1 MTSKSKMGNPTEIT
15 GEQISQVENRSLR
28 IGCYIYL
35 VMGIAGLLTWQLSG
49 SGAPKLDGI
58 VCLVSLATGL
68 VASWVGAQALRKPTE
83 EYPYGRFANES
94 IYIMFRG
101 LMLLGIVVLTLVG
114 SVGTMIAYFVTR
126 EGVMVDFKV
135 LVIYSVL
142 MVIPCIGL
150 HQIHK
155 KNNRKIGNKS
165 EVLKVEDTAAVLSAI
180 LSGAIGVAFVIF
192 GLIPDGTWITSDTFN
207 IKFIADSIVV
217 LILCIL
223 ILSTPW
229 TMFKTEIQRIVGK
242 RVDRDIEDEIRSAL
256 QSRLEERGLTD
267 QYQINDVYAIRLG
280 KNVMVDV
287 RLAYAG
293 NKPVAELDA
302 LRARLQE
309 GLKELFESVHSYL
322 GFSGLRIHEA
332 GQPADPDAPAPST

>member
-1 MTSKSKMGNPTEIT
+1 MTSKSKMGNPTKIT

-49 SGAPKLDGI
+49 SEAPKLDGT

-68 VASWVGAQALRKPTE
+68 LASWVGAQALRKPTE

-94 IYIMFRG
+94 IYIMFRA
-101 LMLLGIVVLTLVG
+101 LMLLGIVVLALVG

-126 EGVMVDFKV
+126 EGVMVGFKILIV
-135 LVIYSVL
+135 YSVL
-142 MVIPCIGL
+142 MVIPCIGMS
-150 HQIHK
+150 QIHK

-180 LSGAIGVAFVIF
+180 LSGAIGVAFAIF

-223 ILSTPW
+223 TLSTPW
-229 TMFKTEIQRIVGK
+229 IMFKTEIQRIVGK
-242 RVDRDIEDEIRSAL
+242 
-256 QSRLEERGLTD
+256 
-267 QYQINDVYAIRLG
+267 
-280 KNVMVDV
+280 NVAVDV

-293 NKPVAELDA
+293 NKPVAELDT
-302 LRARLQE
+302 LRTELQE

-322 GFSGLRIHEA
+322 IFSGLRVHEA

>member
-1 MTSKSKMGNPTEIT
+1 
-15 GEQISQVENRSLR
+15 
-28 IGCYIYL
+28 
-35 VMGIAGLLTWQLSG
+35 MGIAGLLTWQLSG
-49 SGAPKLDGI
+49 SEAPKLDGT

-68 VASWVGAQALRKPTE
+68 LASWVGAQALRKPTE

-94 IYIMFRG
+94 IYIMFRA
-101 LMLLGIVVLTLVG
+101 LMLLGIVVLALVG

-126 EGVMVDFKV
+126 EGVMVGFKILIV
-135 LVIYSVL
+135 YSVL
-142 MVIPCIGL
+142 MVIPCIGMS
-150 HQIHK
+150 QIHK

-180 LSGAIGVAFVIF
+180 LSGAIGVAFAIF

-223 ILSTPW
+223 TLSTPW
-229 TMFKTEIQRIVGK
+229 IMFKTEIQRIVGK
-242 RVDRDIEDEIRSAL
+242 
-256 QSRLEERGLTD
+256 
-267 QYQINDVYAIRLG
+267 
-280 KNVMVDV
+280 NVAVDV

-293 NKPVAELDA
+293 NKPVAELDT
-302 LRARLQE
+302 LRTELQE

-322 GFSGLRIHEA
+322 IFSGLRVHEA